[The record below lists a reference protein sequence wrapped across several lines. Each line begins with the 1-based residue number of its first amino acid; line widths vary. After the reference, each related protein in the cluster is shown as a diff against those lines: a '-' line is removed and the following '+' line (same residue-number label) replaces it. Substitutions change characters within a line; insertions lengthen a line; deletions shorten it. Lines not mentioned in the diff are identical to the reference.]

1 MAESGEIQIDI
12 LVNAQEAA
20 KELSEVDKSLLKL
33 ADAANEAGVDFE
45 ALTNDVDAAAKQ
57 IADQLGV
64 SFGEAKKSLKKFK
77 DQMNDT
83 ADTGDNIV
91 GLESL
96 KDSTGELDSS
106 LKGLG
111 GAVGLVSP
119 EMERLLFVTGELS
132 GGIEASSRLTMLA
145 GGSFKTLLASAGL
158 LGVGVGALG
167 GAFVLMSRKVKAAEE
182 RLKESH
188 EAMVEGIAFAKQYKN
203 QLQGLQNTVG
213 LLSDE
218 EFALI
223 DARQKSDAFMKE
235 EIEGQKAKRTVVV
248 QLRKEIERLEQEHA
262 NLSEMIGTNIRV
274 SNNFGVSTFD
284 VAEAMR
290 LTQEQ
295 IEAGEPILVE
305 NGRGFQEL
313 GHATARTGEAADLA
327 ANNIANLRGKLT
339 QFQREI
345 DSTERKGKR
354 LNLLFQIQAAQARE
368 DNDAIRS
375 LALSMALLDDVLA
388 SEAVAALNAA
398 KGHAILTVQ
407 LQNLGAAT
415 GPAVA
420 AIDQMFDR
428 LIDNAAPEAFAETFA
443 KLKVSAE
450 DAADAVN
457 SSTDAATKDAE
468 AEAEAA
474 ELAALRAQ
482 KLDMLAEAQGELA
495 VIDREYAKAREE
507 IIELDQKLGL
517 TTEEMT
523 ILFKGA
529 MDERQEAIENFNDEQ
544 RQAFE
549 ASQALAQEAVA
560 LEVTKAQAIEDQ
572 YQEQLDALEDF
583 HEKGLISDQEYADKS
598 VELEKQRG
606 EQLAALRREQA
617 QSVIATAQMVT
628 GIFETLVSSQVERI
642 TTELEAEKA
651 AALERAGEDQEK
663 IQQINEEFE
672 KRKQKELADSFK
684 KQRALEV
691 ANALASAA
699 SASVAALAPPPTG
712 LGPVFGYALL
722 PVIAATLGTQ
732 LAAIKAQQPTFH
744 SGGIVDGSAGADVP
758 ITAQQGEVVLSR
770 DAVASLGGPA
780 QANALNTSGGQ
791 SGPVVIELTYRQKV
805 FDRVVVDSLAKGG
818 PLKNALN
825 SAANAGRRGRIGGRL

>member
-45 ALTNDVDAAAKQ
+45 ALTDDVDAAAKQ

-262 NLSEMIGTNIRV
+262 NLSEMI
-274 SNNFGVSTFD
+274 
-284 VAEAMR
+284 
-290 LTQEQ
+290 
-295 IEAGEPILVE
+295 
-305 NGRGFQEL
+305 
-313 GHATARTGEAADLA
+313 
-327 ANNIANLRGKLT
+327 
-339 QFQREI
+339 
-345 DSTERKGKR
+345 
-354 LNLLFQIQAAQARE
+354 
-368 DNDAIRS
+368 
-375 LALSMALLDDVLA
+375 
-388 SEAVAALNAA
+388 
-398 KGHAILTVQ
+398 
-407 LQNLGAAT
+407 
-415 GPAVA
+415 
-420 AIDQMFDR
+420 
-428 LIDNAAPEAFAETFA
+428 
-443 KLKVSAE
+443 
-450 DAADAVN
+450 
-457 SSTDAATKDAE
+457 
-468 AEAEAA
+468 
-474 ELAALRAQ
+474 
-482 KLDMLAEAQGELA
+482 
-495 VIDREYAKAREE
+495 
-507 IIELDQKLGL
+507 
-517 TTEEMT
+517 
-523 ILFKGA
+523 
-529 MDERQEAIENFNDEQ
+529 
-544 RQAFE
+544 
-549 ASQALAQEAVA
+549 
-560 LEVTKAQAIEDQ
+560 
-572 YQEQLDALEDF
+572 
-583 HEKGLISDQEYADKS
+583 
-598 VELEKQRG
+598 
-606 EQLAALRREQA
+606 
-617 QSVIATAQMVT
+617 
-628 GIFETLVSSQVERI
+628 
-642 TTELEAEKA
+642 
-651 AALERAGEDQEK
+651 
-663 IQQINEEFE
+663 
-672 KRKQKELADSFK
+672 
-684 KQRALEV
+684 
-691 ANALASAA
+691 
-699 SASVAALAPPPTG
+699 
-712 LGPVFGYALL
+712 
-722 PVIAATLGTQ
+722 
-732 LAAIKAQQPTFH
+732 
-744 SGGIVDGSAGADVP
+744 
-758 ITAQQGEVVLSR
+758 
-770 DAVASLGGPA
+770 
-780 QANALNTSGGQ
+780 
-791 SGPVVIELTYRQKV
+791 
-805 FDRVVVDSLAKGG
+805 
-818 PLKNALN
+818 
-825 SAANAGRRGRIGGRL
+825 